1 MSVRRFRVKT
11 TLAISILSAGL
22 LAMAVPA
29 AAHHS
34 ISGDYIMD
42 QRATVEGD
50 LVQFLYRNPHSFV
63 ELRAKDPHSGEV
75 VTWSVEWN
83 GAGRLG
89 RVGINAETLKPGDHV
104 IITGQPGRTADDH
117 RMHMLEIN
125 RPADGWKW
133 NRTGNRY

>member
-1 MSVRRFRVKT
+1 MKA
-11 TLAISILSAGL
+11 TLALAILGA
-22 LAMAVPA
+22 AMLTTALPA
-29 AAHHS
+29 LAHHS

-63 ELRAKDPHSGEV
+63 ELKGQDPRTGET
-75 VTWSVEWN
+75 VTWSIEWN

-89 RVGINAETLKPGDHV
+89 RVGITAETLKPGDHV
-104 IITGQPGRTADDH
+104 IITGQPGRNAEDH
-117 RMHMLEIN
+117 RMHLLNIA

-133 NRTGNRY
+133 NRSAVRY